1 MASTIA
7 ARKIKLH
14 DLKTKFG
21 LRLVQDESFF
31 SEWAEALPDV
41 SQLEK
46 RALDR
51 IKRNYLYLLE
61 YPVMESIVKMVVLS
75 PLLDIAGFYEPPFR
89 IDGERNI
96 KVSAEDEGEVI
107 QGYIDVVVIQD
118 NLWVTTIEAK
128 NSEFSITKA
137 IPQTLAYMLAAP
149 DGPTPAFGVV
159 MNGSEFLFLKLVQGD
174 TPQYATSNLFSL
186 LNRGNDLYSVLSVLN
201 RFKELVQ
208 ADSQHRK

>member
-21 LRLVQDESFF
+21 LRLVQDESLF

-46 RALDR
+46 SALDR

-107 QGYIDVVVIQD
+107 QGCIDVVVIQD
-118 NLWVTTIEAK
+118 RLWVTTIEAK

-149 DGPTPAFGVV
+149 DEPAPAFGVV

-201 RFKELVQ
+201 RFKKLVQ
-208 ADSQHRK
+208 ANSQRGK